1 MSGAVS
7 ERATVA
13 EPKMSGT
20 FWLLFGHE
28 NVTENAVRR
37 LRNPHKYTKKSA
49 SKKLTDFI
57 FILV

>member
-1 MSGAVS
+1 MIFYIAD
-7 ERATVA
+7 TH
-13 EPKMSGT
+13 
-20 FWLLFGHE
+20 FGHE

-57 FILV
+57 FIPM